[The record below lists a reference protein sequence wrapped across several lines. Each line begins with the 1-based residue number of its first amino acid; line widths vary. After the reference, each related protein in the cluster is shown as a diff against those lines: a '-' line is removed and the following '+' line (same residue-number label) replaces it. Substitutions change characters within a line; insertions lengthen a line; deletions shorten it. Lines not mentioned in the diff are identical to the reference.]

1 MPVPASSS
9 SLRLAPRFLG
19 AGWLWLGAA
28 TLPAAAQDSPAA
40 ASNSSPGPAA
50 EAAPV
55 PRPMYIRQYRVRGSK
70 TLSAAE
76 VQSAVYPYLGPG
88 RLPSDVDQARAAL
101 EKAYH
106 EKGYKAVSVFIPEQR
121 IRQGIVT
128 LQVEENPV
136 GRLRVRGAQFTSPSA
151 LTRQAPSMQEGKPL
165 DFTRLTDE
173 VMAMNQLPGR
183 TVTPSLK
190 PGVVPGTV
198 DVDLEVKDE
207 LPAHGSLE
215 LNNRYSA
222 DTSELRL
229 NGSLSY
235 DNLWQLGHSAGLSF
249 QIAPEDID
257 DARVFTGYYMA
268 RMLDHPD
275 WAIMLQGTKQ
285 DSDVATLGGA
295 NSLGRG
301 EIIGLRA
308 IKTLPPAKNLYHSL
322 SVGFDY
328 KNYDDETVIAGVS
341 LPAPITYY
349 PFSALYTAS
358 IQGGAATKDKV
369 DRIDINAG
377 LTWGFRGLGDSA
389 YDYATK
395 RYQATGGFIYFR
407 GDISKTRDLTNGY
420 QWFAKIQ
427 GQASNEPLVNAEQFS
442 AGGLGTVRGYLESE
456 VVGDNAIFGTFE
468 FRSPSLLPESWKY
481 GDEDDLRVYA
491 FIEGGVTSIHEAL
504 PGQDSGEQLGSVGI
518 GTRGRLFDHLNGSLD
533 AAYPIFDRPA
543 GREQD
548 VMYTFRLWGDF

>member
-1 MPVPASSS
+1 M
-9 SLRLAPRFLG
+9 F
-19 AGWLWLGAA
+19 
-28 TLPAAAQDSPAA
+28 
-40 ASNSSPGPAA
+40 
-50 EAAPV
+50 
-55 PRPMYIRQYRVRGSK
+55 IRQYRVRGSK

-76 VQSAVYPYLGPG
+76 VQTAVYPYLGPG
-88 RLPSDVDQARAAL
+88 RLPTDVDAARAAL

-106 EKGYKAVSVFIPEQR
+106 EKGYKAVSVIIPEQR

-151 LTRQAPSMQEGKPL
+151 ITSQAHSMQEGKPV

-173 VMAMNQLPGR
+173 IMAMNQIPGR

-190 PGVVPGTV
+190 PGVQPGTV
-198 DVDLEVKDE
+198 DVELEVKDE

-222 DTSELRL
+222 DTTELRL

-235 DNLWQLGHSAGLSF
+235 DNLWQRGHSAGMSF
-249 QIAPEDID
+249 QIAPEDPD
-257 DARVFTGYYMA
+257 DAKVFTGYYMA
-268 RMLDHPD
+268 RLQDLPM
-275 WAIMLQGTKQ
+275 WSIMMQGTKQ

-308 IKTLPPAKNLYHSL
+308 IRTLPAGTNLYHSI
-322 SVGFDY
+322 SAGFDY
-328 KNYDDETVIAGVS
+328 KHYDDETKIGSVS
-341 LPAPITYY
+341 LPTPITYY

-358 IQGGAATKDKV
+358 IQGKAATKDKV
-369 DRIDINAG
+369 DRTDINAG
-377 LTWGFRGLGDSA
+377 VTWAFRGFGDSA

-407 GDISKTRDLTNGY
+407 GDIAKTRDLTNGF
-420 QWFAKIQ
+420 QWFAKLQ
-427 GQASNEPLVNAEQFS
+427 GQASNEPLINSEQFS

-456 VVGDNAIFGTFE
+456 VVGDNALFGTFE
-468 FRSPSLLPESWKY
+468 FRSPSLLPDDWSHGE
-481 GDEDDLRVYA
+481 EDDLRVYA
-491 FIEGGVTSIHEAL
+491 FLDGGVTSIHEAL
-504 PGQDSGEQLGSVGI
+504 PAQDSGEQLGSVGI
-518 GTRGRLFDHLNGSLD
+518 GTRGRLFEHFNGSLD